1 MTLQGTTLLKNPLAL
16 IEDEKLAHN
25 GKMRK
30 MKGDMEEVFLKK
42 VEEKEGR
49 LRRLEQDEEARLER
63 ERRGVEEERASIV
76 ARREDL
82 EREKKTWAANNGI
95 EMSKFLGRSTES
107 LDSKRKKY
115 TLPNNPFRFGR
126 S

>member
-1 MTLQGTTLLKNPLAL
+1 MLKNPLAL

-25 GKMRK
+25 DKLRK

-49 LRRLEQDEEARLER
+49 LRRHEQDEEARLER
-63 ERRGVEEERASIV
+63 ERRGLEDERTTLMT
-76 ARREDL
+76 RREEL
-82 EREKKTWAANNGI
+82 EREKKTWATNNGI